1 VAARLR
7 QYALAGRLQG
17 HGDPSGLRGG
27 QARAEDATGAP
38 LTFDLPTPPSLNVT
52 RRIDWE
58 GYKKANLWKDRAN
71 ARLILQKIKP
81 HQVKMTGA
89 FECRILVSEKHRIDF
104 DNTPKVVLDYLR
116 RVELIPDDAPR
127 YLRRLVVEPGDV
139 PEGIRVELT
148 PVEAAA
154 PCIAM
159 SKRRG

>member
-1 VAARLR
+1 MAARLR
-7 QYALAGRLQG
+7 QHALARSVQG
-17 HGDPSGLRGG
+17 NGDPGGLRGG
-27 QARAEDATGAP
+27 EARSEDATGAP

-81 HQVKMTGA
+81 LKVGMTGA
-89 FECRILVSEKHRIDF
+89 FECRIIVSAKHRIDF

-116 RVELIPDDAPR
+116 RVELIPDDAPK
-127 YLRRLVVEPGDV
+127 YMRRLVVEPGEV
-139 PEGIRVELT
+139 AEGIRVELT

-154 PCIAM
+154 PCSLP